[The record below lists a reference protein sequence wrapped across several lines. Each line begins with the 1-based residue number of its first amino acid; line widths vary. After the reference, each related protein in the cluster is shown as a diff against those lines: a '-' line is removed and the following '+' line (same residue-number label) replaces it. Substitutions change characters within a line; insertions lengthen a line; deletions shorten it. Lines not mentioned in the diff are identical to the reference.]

1 LISDPDA
8 PPQEKLVDEA
18 IMLALVLERLARSA
32 ADDIAGMLSDLR
44 QEILQLVVRHDPT
57 ALRYE
62 ANRRSRLQLLVEEAQ
77 SVVSAA
83 YVAIANRS
91 DQHLQEV
98 ADLTQD
104 SSNAILALLLV
115 IKGLSRRLNAEE
127 LRAARNRTLIEG
139 ATVRDWWARQ
149 SGDMKFRIQRSLEGA
164 MLVESLDQQVTL
176 QDLVEVVRSDEPG
189 SLFSPVLRNA
199 VGLIYSAVHA
209 VASTVRL
216 ETARRHPEFFAAVQH
231 LSVIDQRT
239 TTICLS
245 RSNRRWALDGTAIGH
260 SLPFRVPPLH
270 FRCRSHLVPVLH
282 PYADMPQRVQ
292 RRLRPEDFSGRS
304 SPEPDLAAWLASR
317 GVTRSDEPI
326 DIAGARDQMGL

>member
-1 LISDPDA
+1 MISNPDA

-18 IMLALVLERLARSA
+18 IMLALILERLARSV
-32 ADDIAGMLSDLR
+32 ADDIARMLSDLR
-44 QEILQLVVRHDPT
+44 QQILQLLVRYDPT

-62 ANRRSRLQLLVEEAQ
+62 ANRRSRLQLLVDEAQ
-77 SVVSAA
+77 SVVSSA

-98 ADLTQD
+98 AELTQD
-104 SSNAILALLLV
+104 SSNAILAVLLL
-115 IKGLSRRLNAEE
+115 IKGLSRRLSADE
-127 LRAARNRTLIEG
+127 LRSARNRTLIEG

-149 SGDMKFRIQRSLEGA
+149 SGDMRFRVQRSLEGA
-164 MLVESLDQQVTL
+164 MLVDSLDQKATL
-176 QDLVEVVRSDEPG
+176 QDLVEAVRSDEPG

-216 ETARRHPEFFAAVQH
+216 ETAKRHPEFFSAVQH
-231 LSVIDQRT
+231 ISVLDSRT
-239 TTICLS
+239 TPICIS
-245 RSNRRWALDGTAIGH
+245 RSNRKWALDGTAIGH
-260 SLPFRVPPLH
+260 SLPFQVPPLH
-270 FRCRSHLVPVLH
+270 FRCRSHIVPVLH
-282 PYADMPQRVQ
+282 LYADMPQRVQ
-292 RRLRPEDFSGRS
+292 RRLRPGDFSGRS

-326 DIAGARDQMGL
+326 DIDGARDQLGL